1 MYLFFKLMHKNII
14 KELNCGTSIRFIFRI
29 NHQFFKIFSQGRK
42 VLYSF
47 TKFILH
53 REDNIY
59 SAFFCYDPSYM
70 LQDTIQFATV
80 YKVTSILVYW
90 EQSNNVEYKITALDL
105 WHVAAFIYNS
115 YEGNFNNRYLYLIF
129 FGGPFLTKLL
139 SMSGNLQ
146 LPTKKN
152 CFLLDRAKLLFHTF
166 LFDVIEVCKCLK

>member
-1 MYLFFKLMHKNII
+1 MHKNII

-29 NHQFFKIFSQGRK
+29 NHQFLKIFSQGRK

-115 YEGNFNNRYLYLIF
+115 YEGNFNNRYSYLIF
-129 FGGPFLTKLL
+129 FGGPFFDKAPLNVRKLAT
-139 SMSGNLQ
+139 SN
-146 LPTKKN
+146 KKN
-152 CFLLDRAKLLFHTF
+152 CFLLDSAKLLFHTF